1 MNEEW
6 CVGYQEGN
14 DDAMKEIEAAIEDA
28 VNRAVLAEREACA
41 KVCDELYD
49 KAAAKYFDATADE
62 CAEAIRARTK

>member
-41 KVCDELYD
+41 KECEYYAEDMYKLQV
-49 KAAAKYFDATADE
+49 ASE
-62 CAEAIRARTK
+62 CATAIRARSKK